1 VSELNLDGVRLGR
14 REANKRAKL
23 ERIREAAEAVFQ
35 SKGFEAA
42 TTREIAERA
51 GVALGTLFLYADNK
65 SDLLLLLYDDALDRL
80 TDRAFKRADDGMPL
94 VDQLVAFFS
103 EFFRS
108 LGETPELSRQMLC
121 EALFGNG
128 KVAKRLAIRMQ
139 RMQTRVAEIIARSQA
154 AGLIAAEADP
164 TIGAEVVC
172 SLFRT
177 QARRHLVDQKPN
189 LQKSA
194 TRLREQFEFLLRGL
208 SPLGFSRRWRH
219 RPPCGGP

>member
-1 VSELNLDGVRLGR
+1 VSEPNLDGAHLGR

-65 SDLLLLLYDDALDRL
+65 CDLLLLLYDDALDRL
-80 TDRAFKRADDGMPL
+80 TDQAFMLADDGLPI

-108 LGETPELSRQMLC
+108 LGVTPELSRQMMR
-121 EALFGNG
+121 EVQFGGG
-128 KVAKRLAIRMQ
+128 KVAKRLEIKMQ

-154 AGLIAAEADP
+154 AGLVANEVDP
-164 TIGAEVVC
+164 DIGAEVVC
-172 SLFRT
+172 SLFRA
-177 QARRHLVDQKPN
+177 QARRHLVDQKPD

-208 SPLGFSRRWRH
+208 SPPV
-219 RPPCGGP
+219 RPDA

>member
-1 VSELNLDGVRLGR
+1 LSEPNLEGAHLGR

-35 SKGFEAA
+35 SNGFEAA

-65 SDLLLLLYDDALDRL
+65 CDLLLLLYDDVLDRL
-80 TDRAFKRADDGMPL
+80 TDRAFKRADDRMPI

-108 LGETPELSRQMLC
+108 LGATPELSRQMLR
-121 EALFGNG
+121 EVQFGSG
-128 KVAKRLAIRMQ
+128 KVAKRLEIRMQ
-139 RMQTRVAEIIARSQA
+139 RMEARVAEIIARSQA
-154 AGLIAAEADP
+154 AGLVASEVDP
-164 TIGAEVVC
+164 NIGAEVVC

-208 SPLGFSRRWRH
+208 GPLGFSR
-219 RPPCGGP
+219 